1 MNKGL
6 ANTRP
11 PNETLSSAS
20 IVTRTGDQVSADL
33 GDESV
38 ILGLESGV
46 YFGLE
51 GVGSRIWDLL
61 QNPIGVAEIRD
72 AILEDYDVE
81 SERCERDLLS
91 VLEELAA
98 NGLIEIRDETST

>member
-1 MNKGL
+1 M
-6 ANTRP
+6 TRA
-11 PNETLSSAS
+11 T
-20 IVTRTGDQVSADL
+20 DQVSADL

-38 ILGLESGV
+38 ILAQESGV

-51 GVGSRIWDLL
+51 GVGSRMWSLL
-61 QNPIGVAEIRD
+61 QDPISVAELRD

-81 SERCERDLLS
+81 ANRCERDLLS

-98 NGLIEIRDETST
+98 NGLIETRDETNS

>member
-1 MNKGL
+1 MGL
-6 ANTRP
+6 ANIGLS
-11 PNETLSSAS
+11 NKTLTSAS
-20 IVTRTGDQVSADL
+20 IVTRATDQVSADL

-38 ILGLESGV
+38 ILAQESGV

-51 GVGSRIWDLL
+51 GVGSRMWSLL
-61 QNPIGVAEIRD
+61 QDPISVAELRD

-81 SERCERDLLS
+81 ANRCERDLLS

-98 NGLIEIRDETST
+98 NGLIETRDETNS